1 MDKNFKVNEAPAKE
15 PVIFDHIFAEKVGG
29 GLVKNA
35 AYNRHPGLAVSEAGV
50 CLKGAMLVEAIT
62 SESTSIKVKKDSGF
76 AVNDVV
82 ASGAAAVKITAID
95 SSHADYDI
103 LTVTLG
109 VALAKGAVIYEAA
122 AAARAAGYEAC
133 ESTDEGALKAVAA
146 DAGEGEILIA
156 SVTPWYGDGSAPS
169 ANTYVKAVPAIT
181 PSPKVAPAFVLGTFL
196 PANCGDEMAK
206 LVNGANIRKENALFP
221 AEIAAQMKGI
231 HLL

>member
-1 MDKNFKVNEAPAKE
+1 MDKNFKVNKEPAKE
-15 PVIFDHIFAEKVGG
+15 PVIFDIIFAEKVGG
-29 GLVKNA
+29 GIVKNA
-35 AYNRHPGLAVSEAGV
+35 AYDRHPGLAVSREGV

-82 ASGAAAVKITAID
+82 ASGSAAVKITAVD
-95 SSHADYDI
+95 KSHPDYDI

-109 VALAKGAVIYEAA
+109 VALANGACIYEAA

-133 ESTDEGALKAVAA
+133 ESTDEGALKAVAS

-156 SVTPWYGDGSAPS
+156 SVNPWYGEGSAPS

-181 PSPKVAPAFVLGTFL
+181 PSPKVAPFYVLGTKL
-196 PANCGDEMAK
+196 PANCGDELAK
-206 LVNGANIRKENALFP
+206 LVNGANCRKENVLFP
-221 AEIAAQMKGI
+221 AEIADMMKGI
-231 HLL
+231 SLH